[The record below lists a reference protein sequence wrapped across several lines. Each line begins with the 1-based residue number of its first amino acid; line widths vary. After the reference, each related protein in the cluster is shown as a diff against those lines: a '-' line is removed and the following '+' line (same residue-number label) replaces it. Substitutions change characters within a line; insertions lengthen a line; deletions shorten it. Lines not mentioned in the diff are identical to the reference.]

1 VWGSTAVWGSTS
13 RSAAENVLVSIYGEN

>member
-13 RSAAENVLVSIYGEN
+13 KDTAEQALVAIYGEN